1 MLDDA
6 LLADWCLRHL
16 GAPFERVLFRSGFL
30 SEVVGVE
37 LTTGLRAVVKARPFQ
52 PRIAGC
58 VQVQAALARGG
69 FPCPEPLTVATRV
82 GALTVTAEREVPG
95 GDPLTTAAGAAP
107 FAALLARLIASAP
120 AAADVP
126 SLTPSPPWTAWD
138 HPGRRLWPDLDEHGQ
153 DLNLVDGPAWVD
165 DAARR
170 VRGRLTSATV
180 PLCVGHGDWASQNLR
195 WSGHEPHAVHDWDS
209 VIAQPEAAVVG
220 LAAAMWPTEAGSD
233 ITASVAQTA
242 DFIESYQRAT
252 GREWTR
258 SDVQDAWAAG
268 LWNRLVYVKQ
278 DTAEGGGGHA
288 ERLATEIEERLDR
301 AALG

>member
-16 GAPFERVLFRSGFL
+16 GAPPEQVLFRSGFL

-52 PRIAGC
+52 SRIAGC

-126 SLTPSPPWTAWD
+126 SLKPSPPWTAWD
-138 HPGRRLWPDLDEHGQ
+138 HPGRRLWLDLDEHGQ

-170 VRGRLTSATV
+170 VRVRLTSAAV

-233 ITASVAQTA
+233 VTASVAQTA

-278 DTAEGGGGHA
+278 DTAEGGGDHA